1 VATGTQLRRKQVIY
15 ESLPASE
22 YHALPAIS
30 NSALNKLAQSPYH
43 YWAHYIAEGRPVI
56 EPTAAMRAGTL
67 AHCAILEPRELPMRY
82 VVRPAEIDGRTK
94 EGKAWLAEA
103 LLSRREVVTA
113 AEMATAEAQRAAV
126 LEVPELASLL
136 GAGQAEQS
144 ILWDDTATDV
154 ECKARPDWVHT
165 LADGRVILL
174 DVKTTPDVSPDAF
187 AKSVANFGYHRQAAF
202 YTDGYQRATGVEVAA
217 FIFAAV
223 TNAYPY
229 VAAAFLL
236 HEDALARGQRECA
249 ALLRKYAE
257 CKASNTWPRP
267 AEGVTVLNLPAWSK
281 EITE

>member
-1 VATGTQLRRKQVIY
+1 MRVIY
-15 ESLPASE
+15 EAMPASE
-22 YHALPAIS
+22 YHAAPAIS

-56 EPTAAMRAGTL
+56 EPTPAMRAGTL
-67 AHCAILEPRELPMRY
+67 AHCAILEPDELQMRY
-82 VVRPAEIDGRTK
+82 VVRPADIDGRTK

-113 AEMATAEAQRAAV
+113 AEMATAQAQRAAV

-136 GAGQAEQS
+136 GAGLAEQS
-144 ILWDDTATDV
+144 IFWTDTATGV

-165 LADGRVILL
+165 LPDGRAILV
-174 DVKTTPDVSPDAF
+174 DVKTTPDVAPDSF

-202 YTDGYQRATGVEVAA
+202 YTEGYRRATGVEVAA

-223 TNAYPY
+223 TNGYPY

-236 HEDALARGQRECA
+236 HEDALERGTRECV

-257 CKASNTWPRP
+257 CKETNTWPRP